1 MHQVWA
7 TPPLCAKFR
16 GPLTFL
22 SNLRCD
28 GPVWG
33 RAKPE
38 ELATGLTGDD
48 PGGLKI
54 TPEELATGLTGDD
67 PGGFKI
73 TGDVEVNGAVAA
85 TAATCGFRGT
95 PTPNLG
101 APFKLWNSDIPLTT
115 V

>member
-33 RAKPE
+33 RAK
-38 ELATGLTGDD
+38 
-48 PGGLKI
+48 
-54 TPEELATGLTGDD
+54 PEELATGLTGDD